1 MYLVKESEE
10 KGNRL
15 SDIKLDRAN
24 MPYIEFINGNRY
36 TLDKDSH
43 LLYFNKICLCEDV
56 QSLSVESDYTS
67 GKEVLKV
74 KVDFTAKSYTTKY
87 TMTK

>member
-24 MPYIEFINGNRY
+24 MPYIEFINGLKVSG
-36 TLDKDSH
+36 TGL
-43 LLYFNKICLCEDV
+43 FT
-56 QSLSVESDYTS
+56 SDGAS
-67 GKEVLKV
+67 GYYYELIIKLILKEVLLV
-74 KVDFTAKSYTTKY
+74 QRIS
-87 TMTK
+87 